1 MINESEFLHY
11 ITTLLELHPD
21 YSEIQL
27 NMHIKKKHRYI
38 IDIFAQRK
46 TEKLIIECKRYIALT
61 ISNIDGIITQL
72 LKYQTL
78 IEDSKVVLAI
88 PATLQKAERKILS
101 ESNIEV
107 WDYKFIIKNFKQQII
122 DSSPSN
128 LKEFFIKQINKL
140 TFKTKEE
147 ELIEK
152 LSECRPGKVDWN
164 IYQKLIGNILDY
176 LFSPPLE
183 KTLAEVTD
191 KTRTNR
197 RDFIMAN
204 YSEKGFWAILR
215 KKYQADYIVIDAK
228 NYKGSVHK
236 KDVLQIANYL
246 KSHGP
251 GLFGIII
258 TRKGGDKVGCE
269 YSLREQ
275 WLVHK
280 KLILIINDKE
290 LKEMLI
296 AKSDGRLP
304 ESIIKRKIDQFRLS
318 M

>member
-1 MINESEFLHY
+1 MVNESEFQHY
-11 ITTLLELHPD
+11 LTTLLELHPD
-21 YSEIQL
+21 YSKIQL
-27 NMHIKKKHRYI
+27 NMRINTKQRYI
-38 IDIFAQRK
+38 VDIFAQRK
-46 TEKLIIECKRYIALT
+46 TEKLIIECKRYIELT
-61 ISNIDGIITQL
+61 ISHLDAIIAQI

-78 IEDSKVVLAI
+78 LEKSKVVLAI
-88 PATLQKAERKILS
+88 PATLQEAELKILNK
-101 ESNIEV
+101 SNIEV
-107 WDYKFIIKNFKQQII
+107 WDFNFIIKNFKQQIV
-122 DSSPSN
+122 DSPPSK
-128 LKEFFIKQINKL
+128 LKDFFIKQIGKL
-140 TFKTKEE
+140 TSQTKEE

-152 LSECRPGKVDWN
+152 LSECKPGKVDWN

-183 KTLAEVTD
+183 KPLAEVTD

-197 RDFIMAN
+197 RDFIIAN

-290 LKEMLI
+290 IKEMLI

-304 ESIIKRKIDQFRLS
+304 ESIIRRKIDQFRLS